1 MKKDKESHR
10 KEKTDTDSRKTIIEA
25 AAMFSRL
32 SPDVQDSIIALVK
45 SLLSENKW
53 YRMSSNARRWSS
65 LIVFGLSIPIKPF
78 SSHCKRRERFHQFLY
93 QMIYPVARDKHRTN

>member
-10 KEKTDTDSRKTIIEA
+10 KKKTDADSRKTIIEA

-45 SLLSENKW
+45 SLLSENK
-53 YRMSSNARRWSS
+53 
-65 LIVFGLSIPIKPF
+65 
-78 SSHCKRRERFHQFLY
+78 
-93 QMIYPVARDKHRTN
+93 

>member
-10 KEKTDTDSRKTIIEA
+10 KEKTDADSRKTIIEA

-45 SLLSENKW
+45 SLLSENK
-53 YRMSSNARRWSS
+53 
-65 LIVFGLSIPIKPF
+65 
-78 SSHCKRRERFHQFLY
+78 
-93 QMIYPVARDKHRTN
+93 

>member
-45 SLLSENKW
+45 SLLSENK
-53 YRMSSNARRWSS
+53 
-65 LIVFGLSIPIKPF
+65 
-78 SSHCKRRERFHQFLY
+78 
-93 QMIYPVARDKHRTN
+93 

>member
-10 KEKTDTDSRKTIIEA
+10 SKEKTDADSRKTIIEA

-45 SLLSENKW
+45 SLLSENK
-53 YRMSSNARRWSS
+53 
-65 LIVFGLSIPIKPF
+65 
-78 SSHCKRRERFHQFLY
+78 
-93 QMIYPVARDKHRTN
+93 